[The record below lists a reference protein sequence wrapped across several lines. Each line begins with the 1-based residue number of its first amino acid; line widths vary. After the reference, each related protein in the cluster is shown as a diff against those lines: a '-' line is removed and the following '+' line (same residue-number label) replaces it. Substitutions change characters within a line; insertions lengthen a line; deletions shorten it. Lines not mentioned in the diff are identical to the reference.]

1 MEPCYSIWSTAGCEL
16 QPTFDKVLSVRLL
29 RIDPKEPANRA
40 ALQVLEEA
48 AAYVR
53 AHPEVESLILMDGSP
68 GQCRPFMTPFDNPLG
83 FIGMLEL
90 MKHDL
95 YREK

>member
-1 MEPCYSIWSTAGCEL
+1 MKFPIRSAGDC
-16 QPTFDKVLSVRLL
+16 TGKLL
-29 RIDPKEPANRA
+29 RIGRKAPANRA

-53 AHPEVESLILMDGSP
+53 DHPELESLILMVGSP
-68 GQCRPFMTPFDNPLG
+68 GQCRPFMTPIDNPLD

-95 YREK
+95 FREK

>member
-1 MEPCYSIWSTAGCEL
+1 MKTPSPSDASDF
-16 QPTFDKVLSVRLL
+16 PRLL
-29 RIDPKEPANRA
+29 RIGRKTPANRA

-53 AHPEVESLILMDGSP
+53 AHPEVESLILMVGSS
-68 GQCRPFMTPFDNPLG
+68 GQCRPFMTPIDNPLG

-90 MKHDL
+90 MKHSL
-95 YREK
+95 IREK

>member
-1 MEPCYSIWSTAGCEL
+1 MKTPSPSDTGHSA
-16 QPTFDKVLSVRLL
+16 RLL
-29 RIDPKEPANRA
+29 ALGRKAPANRA

-53 AHPEVESLILMDGSP
+53 AHPEVESLILMVGSP
-68 GQCRPFMTPFDNPLG
+68 GQCRPFMTPIDNPLG

-95 YREK
+95 FREK

>member
-1 MEPCYSIWSTAGCEL
+1 MKTPSPSDAGDSPGCSASAAR
-16 QPTFDKVLSVRLL
+16 T
-29 RIDPKEPANRA
+29 PANRA

-48 AAYVR
+48 AAWVR
-53 AHPEVESLILMDGSP
+53 AHPEVESLILMVGSP
-68 GQCRPFMTPFDNPLG
+68 GQCRPFMTPIDNPLD

-95 YREK
+95 FREK

>member
-1 MEPCYSIWSTAGCEL
+1 MKTPSPSDASDS
-16 QPTFDKVLSVRLL
+16 PRLL
-29 RIDPKEPANRA
+29 HIDRKAPANRA

-53 AHPEVESLILMDGSP
+53 DHPEVESLILMVGSP
-68 GQCRPFMTPFDNPLG
+68 GQCRPFMTPVDNPLG

-95 YREK
+95 FREK

>member
-1 MEPCYSIWSTAGCEL
+1 MKTPSRSDASDS
-16 QPTFDKVLSVRLL
+16 PRLL
-29 RIDPKEPANRA
+29 RIGRKAPANRA

-53 AHPEVESLILMDGSP
+53 DHPEVESLILMVGSP
-68 GQCRPFMTPFDNPLG
+68 GQCRPFMTPVDNPLV

-95 YREK
+95 FREK

>member
-1 MEPCYSIWSTAGCEL
+1 MKTPSPSDASDS
-16 QPTFDKVLSVRLL
+16 PRLL
-29 RIDPKEPANRA
+29 HIGRKTPANRA

>member
-1 MEPCYSIWSTAGCEL
+1 MKTPSPSDAGDS
-16 QPTFDKVLSVRLL
+16 PRLL
-29 RIDPKEPANRA
+29 HIGRKAPANRA

-53 AHPEVESLILMDGSP
+53 DHPEVESLILMVGSP
-68 GQCRPFMTPFDNPLG
+68 GQCRPFMTPIDNPLG

-95 YREK
+95 IREK

>member
-1 MEPCYSIWSTAGCEL
+1 MKTPSPSDTGDS
-16 QPTFDKVLSVRLL
+16 PRLL
-29 RIDPKEPANRA
+29 HIGRKAPANRA

-53 AHPEVESLILMDGSP
+53 VHPEVESLILMVGSP
-68 GQCRPFMTPFDNPLG
+68 GQCRPFMTPIDNPLG

-90 MKHDL
+90 MKHNL
-95 YREK
+95 IREK

>member
-1 MEPCYSIWSTAGCEL
+1 M
-16 QPTFDKVLSVRLL
+16 
-29 RIDPKEPANRA
+29 
-40 ALQVLEEA
+40 LEEA

>member
-1 MEPCYSIWSTAGCEL
+1 MKPPSPSDAGH
-16 QPTFDKVLSVRLL
+16 SARLL
-29 RIDPKEPANRA
+29 RIDRKTPANRA

-53 AHPEVESLILMDGSP
+53 DHPEVESLILMVGSP
-68 GQCRPFMTPFDNPLG
+68 GQCRPFMTPVDNPLG

-95 YREK
+95 FREK

>member
-1 MEPCYSIWSTAGCEL
+1 MKTPSPSDASDS
-16 QPTFDKVLSVRLL
+16 PRLL
-29 RIDPKEPANRA
+29 RIGRKTPANRA

-53 AHPEVESLILMDGSP
+53 DHPEVESLILMVGSP
-68 GQCRPFMTPFDNPLG
+68 GQCRPFMTPVDNPLV

-95 YREK
+95 FREK

>member
-1 MEPCYSIWSTAGCEL
+1 MKTPSPSDASDS
-16 QPTFDKVLSVRLL
+16 PRLL
-29 RIDPKEPANRA
+29 RIGRKAPANRA

-48 AAYVR
+48 ATYVR
-53 AHPEVESLILMDGSP
+53 DHPEVESLILMVGSP
-68 GQCRPFMTPFDNPLG
+68 GQYRPFTTPIDNPLG

-95 YREK
+95 FREK

>member
-1 MEPCYSIWSTAGCEL
+1 MKTPSPSDAGDST
-16 QPTFDKVLSVRLL
+16 RLL
-29 RIDPKEPANRA
+29 RIGRKTPANRA

-53 AHPEVESLILMDGSP
+53 AHPEVESLILMVGSP
-68 GQCRPFMTPFDNPLG
+68 GQCRPFMTPIDNPLG

-95 YREK
+95 FGEK

>member
-1 MEPCYSIWSTAGCEL
+1 MKTPSPSDAGDS
-16 QPTFDKVLSVRLL
+16 PRLL
-29 RIDPKEPANRA
+29 RIGRKTPANRA

-53 AHPEVESLILMDGSP
+53 AHPEVESLILMVGSP
-68 GQCRPFMTPFDNPLG
+68 GQCRPFMTPIDNPLG

-90 MKHDL
+90 MKHNL
-95 YREK
+95 IREK